1 MDHVDEARRV
11 LFTRVQSFDSENA
24 FKIMGYLLLQDW
36 GEQDFLRIALGPE
49 PVLYSIIAK
58 AKKELGLANT
68 ISPLSLPL
76 AHPFPQDIDE
86 FPLSQSRSVHSPSP
100 VSPFECKSPSSESL
114 FLAPSFRG
122 FGITHPTS
130 YSDVN
135 EQWPPLPLPPYM
147 YDKTPTPISHGYHEK
162 LHNHRQTQFYTYKDH
177 ENYIHMQPKWVST
190 LPSAV
195 DGTSPHYNSLSSK
208 PCLFFSRGY
217 CKHGSN
223 CRFVHAHDSEKNIP
237 GLAFIDDTESTGSD
251 DSFFSAVSFERL
263 EQELRELLK
272 GRQVPVSIASL
283 PQLYYERFGKSLQ
296 AEGYLTESQRHGKAG
311 FSLTK
316 LLMRLKGIVTLIES
330 RPHGQHAVMLT
341 EDALVFNEMR
351 GYREDYSSMNASS
364 RQIYLTFPAEST
376 FTEEDVTI
384 HFRAYGPVQDVR
396 IPYQQKRMFGFVT
409 FVYSDTV
416 RTILTEGNPHYICGA
431 RVLVKPYKEKGKVGD
446 RKPQERDQFKH
457 MPMNNHLP
465 ARRYQRLD
473 EQHSIYPVD
482 DANVA
487 ALEQSLGDLQ
497 LNESGQ
503 SKSSVPQDKSAQ
515 QCVAKQNDQAL
526 VSELDPI
533 GDGCLSTDDG
543 FSLQSSNFK
552 YVLDLLDGEGK
563 DSEITDSTIL
573 TISRSDVKSQ
583 DVQFDSPDAKD
594 LVANT
599 MQMAKSHHLNSQNS
613 HLMQQNWGAPTLF
626 ARSVF

>member
-1 MDHVDEARRV
+1 MDHIEEARRI

-36 GEQDFLRIALGPE
+36 GEQDLLRIALGPE
-49 PVLYSIIAK
+49 AVLYSVVAK
-58 AKKELGLANT
+58 AKKELGLGNN
-68 ISPLSLPL
+68 LPVGQSFL
-76 AHPFPQDIDE
+76 QDIDDYG
-86 FPLSQSRSVHSPSP
+86 LSQTRAVHSPSP
-100 VSPFECKSPSSESL
+100 ASPFECKSPSCDQHSF

-122 FGITHPTS
+122 YGMNHSNSFPE
-130 YSDVN
+130 VN
-135 EQWPPLPLPPYM
+135 EQWPPLPQLPPYM
-147 YDKTPTPISHGYHEK
+147 YDKTPTPISHGFHEK
-162 LHNHRQTQFYTYKDH
+162 LHNPRQNQFYTYKDH
-177 ENYIHMQPKWVST
+177 DNLIHMQPKWVSS

-195 DGTSPHYNSLSSK
+195 DGNLPHYNNLSSK

-217 CKHGSN
+217 CKHGNN
-223 CRFVHAHDSEKNIP
+223 CRFVHAHDSEKNMP
-237 GLAFIDDTESTGSD
+237 SLAFLEDAESTGSD
-251 DSFFSAVSFERL
+251 DSFLSAVSFERL

-316 LLMRLKGIVTLIES
+316 LLMRLKGIVTLIE
-330 RPHGQHAVMLT
+330 RPHGQHAVMLS
-341 EDALVFNEMR
+341 EDALLFNEVR
-351 GYREDYSSMNASS
+351 GYHDDYSNLNASS

-431 RVLVKPYKEKGKVGD
+431 RVLVKPYKEKGKVGE
-446 RKPQERDQFKH
+446 RKTQERDQFKH
-457 MPMNNHLP
+457 MPVNAYLP
-465 ARRYQRLD
+465 ARRYQRPE
-473 EQHSIYPVD
+473 EQHSFPSVVD
-482 DANVA
+482 ERVSS
-487 ALEQSLGDLQ
+487 LEQSLGDLQ
-497 LNESGQ
+497 LHENGQ
-503 SKSSVPQDKSAQ
+503 NRPSLPEEKSAQ
-515 QCVAKQNDQAL
+515 HGVLQKNDEAS
-526 VSELDPI
+526 VSELDSI
-533 GDGCLSTDDG
+533 EDRCLSADDG

-552 YVLDLLDGEGK
+552 YVLDLLDGESK
-563 DSEITDSTIL
+563 DNETMDSTIMAV
-573 TISRSDVKSQ
+573 SRGDTKTQ
-583 DVQFDSPDAKD
+583 DVQFDNADIKD
-594 LVANT
+594 SVANSFQN
-599 MQMAKSHHLNSQNS
+599 MGKGYHLNSQNS
-613 HLMQQNWGAPTLF
+613 RLIQHSWGSPTLF

>member
-1 MDHVDEARRV
+1 MDHVEEARRV

-36 GEQDFLRIALGPE
+36 GEQDLLRIALGPE

-58 AKKELGLANT
+58 AKKELGLVV
-68 ISPLSLPL
+68 SLPAL
-76 AHPFPQDIDE
+76 SVGQPYPQDVIDD
-86 FPLSQSRSVHSPSP
+86 FPLSHTRTHVNSPSP
-100 VSPFECKSPSSESL
+100 ISPFECKSPSSDSL

-122 FGITHPTS
+122 FGISQPSS
-130 YSDVN
+130 YCDVN

-147 YDKTPTPISHGYHEK
+147 YDKTPSPISHGFHEK
-162 LHNHRQTQFYTYKDH
+162 LHNPRPNQFYTYKDH
-177 ENYIHMQPKWVST
+177 ENFIHMQPKWVST

-195 DGTSPHYNSLSSK
+195 DGNSPHYNNSLSSK

-217 CKHGSN
+217 CKHGNN
-223 CRFVHAHDSEKNIP
+223 CRFLHAHDSEKNTP
-237 GLAFIDDTESTGSD
+237 GLAFIDDAESTGSD
-251 DSFFSAVSFERL
+251 DSFLSAVSFERL

-316 LLMRLKGIVTLIES
+316 LLMRLKGIVTLIE
-330 RPHGQHAVMLT
+330 RPHGQHAVMLS
-341 EDALVFNEMR
+341 EDALIFNEMR
-351 GYREDYSSMNASS
+351 GYRDDYNSMNASS
-364 RQIYLTFPAEST
+364 RQIYLTFPSEST

-446 RKPQERDQFKH
+446 RKSQERNQFKH
-457 MPMNNHLP
+457 MPVNNHFP
-465 ARRYQRLD
+465 VRRYQRLE
-473 EQHSIYPVD
+473 EQHAMNTPE
-482 DANVA
+482 DAKVT
-487 ALEQSLGDLQ
+487 ALEHSLGDLQ
-497 LNESGQ
+497 LNESL
-503 SKSSVPQDKSAQ
+503 KNRSSVPEDKSPHHGA
-515 QCVAKQNDQAL
+515 AKQNDETL
-526 VSELDPI
+526 GSELDPI

-552 YVLDLLDGEGK
+552 YVLDLLEGESK
-563 DSEITDSTIL
+563 DSEITDSAIMTV
-573 TISRSDVKSQ
+573 SRVDVKPQ
-583 DVQFDSPDAKD
+583 DVQYGNADITGS
-594 LVANT
+594 VANT

-613 HLMQQNWGAPTLF
+613 RLMQQNWGAPTLF